1 MSDLYT
7 VVVFITL
14 FTLIINIMGVISN
27 GLVSQKNKNEIIAV
41 SLVIGISVI
50 GESVVKQTAPLP
62 PLFCCTKR
70 QSLLNF
76 VRHRL
81 FVYTA
86 AIAYGK
92 VKRIRLAY
100 VFIACHAVFEIWAM
114 LNGWV
119 FFIDSD
125 NIYHR
130 GSLYWLY
137 IAACIFSVLYC
148 LYLYGDIRD
157 YKNYQARI

>member
-14 FTLIINIMGVISN
+14 FTLIINIMEVISN

-41 SLVIGISVI
+41 SLVIGIAVI
-50 GESVVKQTAPLP
+50 GEWIGVETNGAASSLILLHKAAKLVEFCAAPAIG
-62 PLFCCTKR
+62 
-70 QSLLNF
+70 
-76 VRHRL
+76 V
-81 FVYTA
+81 TA

-137 IAACIFSVLYC
+137 IAAFIFSVLYC
-148 LYLYGDIRD
+148 FICPLRGVSRPFP
-157 YKNYQARI
+157 AGA

>member
-14 FTLIINIMGVISN
+14 FTLIINIMEVISN

-41 SLVIGISVI
+41 SLVIGIAVI
-50 GESVVKQTAPLP
+50 GEWIGVETNGAASSLILLHKAAKLVE
-62 PLFCCTKR
+62 FCA
-70 QSLLNF
+70 
-76 VRHRL
+76 VPAIG
-81 FVYTA
+81 VTA

-119 FFIDSD
+119 FSLTPIIFITEVHCIGFISR
-125 NIYHR
+125 HLF
-130 GSLYWLY
+130 SLFYTALFVW
-137 IAACIFSVLYC
+137 
-148 LYLYGDIRD
+148 
-157 YKNYQARI
+157 